1 MLEIQLRKIEQLLTI
16 LDSVDAQY
24 KIILA
29 DGTCYG
35 DLMIQE
41 EIKRRPLVHP
51 YGAVTKYVEPYLLP
65 MNVGDALEIPAN
77 GYGLERVRSVA
88 CSCASRRWGNG
99 SLTTYT
105 NLDTDNVEILRLK

>member
-1 MLEIQLRKIEQLLTI
+1 MLEIQVRKIEQLLTI
-16 LDSVDAQY
+16 LDGVEAQY

-29 DGTCYG
+29 DGTTYG

-51 YGAVTKYVEPYLLP
+51 YGAITKYVEPYLLS
-65 MNVGDALEIPAN
+65 MNVGDALEISSN
-77 GYGLERVRSVA
+77 GYGIERVRSVA

-99 SLTTYT
+99 SITTYN
-105 NLDTDNVEILRLK
+105 NLDTDNVEVLRLK